1 MLFARRGDGESLEF
15 GEVRRMFL
23 SRTTRDEFV
32 YRHDVTELRGN
43 ARTHLGFEVEV
54 FDSTAEVT
62 REGFDES
69 A

>member
-1 MLFARRGDGESLEF
+1 
-15 GEVRRMFL
+15 MFL

-32 YRHDVTELRGN
+32 YRHNVAELRRN

-54 FDSTAEVT
+54 IYSTAEVT

-69 A
+69 T